1 MSAVLGDPLQ
11 WMPDGKTLLVQTV
24 PATAAILLL
33 NPKRPTAPSS
43 RKATASE
50 RRCAPMKTCCKTRHD
65 EDLFDYYATAQLALV
80 KNGVATPVGK
90 PGIFSR
96 VDPSP
101 DGKHLLVSRIQHPYS
116 YILPES
122 EFPREVEI
130 WSLTGKVEYKV
141 ASLPLEE
148 HVPIEGVPL
157 GPRDYQWVPTQPA
170 TLVWADALDGGDP
183 KAKAQFR
190 DEVMMLSA
198 PFTDDPRELVKLE
211 QRFVPAG
218 GGGFPLRLSH

>member
-1 MSAVLGDPLQ
+1 MRTFEDLLQ
-11 WMPDGKTLLVQTV
+11 D
-24 PATAAILLL
+24 
-33 NPKRPTAPSS
+33 
-43 RKATASE
+43 
-50 RRCAPMKTCCKTRHD
+50 RHD
-65 EDLFDYYATAQLALV
+65 EELFDYYATTQLALV

-90 PGIFSR
+90 PGIFAR
-96 VDPSP
+96 VEPSP

-130 WSLTGKVEYKV
+130 WSLTGKLEYKV

-183 KAKAQFR
+183 KAKAPFR
-190 DEVMMLSA
+190 DEA
-198 PFTDDPRELVKLE
+198 NDG
-211 QRFVPAG
+211 QRAVY
-218 GGGFPLRLSH
+218 